1 MNMNRKFQEGWLMA
15 EHIITLVLSGE
26 RLDVTT
32 STPFVVA
39 LRDLLYEGDWELLK
53 EDMKKKENIMKE
65 VQTCEKLEKVVH
77 LDETV
82 YEPLIFPEFQE
93 WLREENI
100 TPKDFKNVSLKGLY
114 DLALEYA
121 DRNLYDIAHDI
132 IKFMLDIDE
141 NYAPAYEL
149 KGSLL
154 VEQGKIEEGIKFLDK
169 AVEIDPWLVQAYAS
183 LGEAY
188 YNLGDYEKAIHYWE
202 RELEYNPN
210 DKITYFMITEAYYEM
225 NRKDLAVK
233 ALERLLEID
242 PDNIPAL
249 YQLSQLYRELGNEEK
264 AREME
269 EKIMNCKPKYPT
281 ELEPWA
287 RVMLKHGRYKEV
299 AEELEKIVESSPLNT
314 LARLLLVV
322 PYVKLGQI
330 DKARE
335 ILDDIGQNN
344 FWYYYGKKEV
354 LDELL
359 TEEEKRACGIS

>member
-1 MNMNRKFQEGWLMA
+1 MA

-233 ALERLLEID
+233 TLERLLEID

-287 RVMLKHGRYKEV
+287 RVMLKRGRYKEV
-299 AEELEKIVESSPLNT
+299 VEELEKIVESSPLST

-335 ILDDIGQNN
+335 ILDDIGQSN
-344 FWYYYGKKEV
+344 FWYYYGKKEI